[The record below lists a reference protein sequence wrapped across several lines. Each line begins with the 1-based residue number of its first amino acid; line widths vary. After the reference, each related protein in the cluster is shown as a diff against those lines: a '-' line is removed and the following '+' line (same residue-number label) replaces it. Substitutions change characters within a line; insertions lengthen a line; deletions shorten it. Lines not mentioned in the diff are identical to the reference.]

1 MEPIRIK
8 VELIDH
14 EKTGLL
20 VRKKRRQLGLTLTE
34 VSTRSGLSVSYLSGL
49 ERGDR
54 GWSDDLFQKV
64 WGALR

>member
-1 MEPIRIK
+1 MKPIMIK

-14 EKTGLL
+14 EKTGLM
-20 VRKKRRQLGLTLTE
+20 VRVKRRELGVPLSILGKR
-34 VSTRSGLSVSYLSGL
+34 VGLSASYLSEL

-54 GWSDDLFQKV
+54 AWSDELFQKV

>member
-1 MEPIRIK
+1 MKPIMIK

-20 VRKKRRQLGLTLTE
+20 VRKKRRERGLSL
-34 VSTRSGLSVSYLSGL
+34 STVAARTGHSVSYLSGL

-54 GWSDDLFQKV
+54 GWTDELFQKV

>member
-1 MEPIRIK
+1 MKPIKIK

-14 EKTGLL
+14 ERTGLL
-20 VRKKRRQLGLTLTE
+20 VRRERRVRFLTLQE
-34 VSTRSGLSVSYLSGL
+34 VADRTGLSVSYLSGL

-54 GWSDDLFQKV
+54 GWTDELFQKV